1 MATAKDQPAKST
13 GSTTKSAEAKTTA
26 VTTDTGSDKTYA
38 DEAAKLAADTRV
50 MADDMRQQLA
60 DLNTRCGKV
69 NENEPTAADGP
80 AADTVRRI
88 PMAVSDIDR
97 ALEGLAT
104 VAGELAQK
112 TAR

>member
-1 MATAKDQPAKST
+1 MATSKDQSAKST
-13 GSTTKSAEAKTTA
+13 GTTTKSAAA
-26 VTTDTGSDKTYA
+26 SDTSSDTTYA
-38 DEAAKLAADTRV
+38 DEAAKLAADTRT

>member
-1 MATAKDQPAKST
+1 MATASAKNTSST
-13 GSTTKSAEAKTTA
+13 KAATKSDTDKPYAEQ
-26 VTTDTGSDKTYA
+26 
-38 DEAAKLAADTRV
+38 AATLAADTRA

-60 DLNTRCGKV
+60 DLVNRCGEV
-69 NENEPTAADGP
+69 NETEPAAEDGP

-88 PMAVSDIDR
+88 PMSVSDIDR

>member
-1 MATAKDQPAKST
+1 MATSKDQSAKST
-13 GSTTKSAEAKTTA
+13 GTATKSAAAASNTSS
-26 VTTDTGSDKTYA
+26 DTTYA
-38 DEAAKLAADTRV
+38 DEAAKLAADTRA

-69 NENEPTAADGP
+69 NENEPIAADGP

>member
-1 MATAKDQPAKST
+1 MATSKDQSAKTT
-13 GSTTKSAEAKTTA
+13 GTTKGAEAKTTA
-26 VTTDTGSDKTYA
+26 AASDTSSDTTYA
-38 DEAAKLAADTRV
+38 DEAAKLAADTRA

-69 NENEPTAADGP
+69 GENEPAADDGP